1 MDLTSPQSS
10 PAPPDHSGSG
20 LALVWNFLHKKYNFQ
35 VCFWCDNRVWWLQS
49 SVWLHSKS
57 PGRPPPHCKM
67 WVWAWRAHGLSRWV
81 PLLHGVC
88 SHDYHAGN
96 ANVSEEHIAYA
107 TKYGEPIDCT
117 WIITADPGSQI
128 FIQFAEFELSMPND
142 CNFNYIQVGDL
153 TFPFWILNNVQCI
166 AAVWRGNRYW
176 GSNHYLLW
184 INRGIK
190 DNNNQH
196 FVCKVSQ
203 KPKCTWEQLLNP
215 K

>member
-153 TFPFWILNNVQCI
+153 IFPVPFLNTEQCTMYFSCLTGKQILRVKSLPFVDQS
-166 AAVWRGNRYW
+166 R
-176 GSNHYLLW
+176 
-184 INRGIK
+184 
-190 DNNNQH
+190 NQRQQQPTL
-196 FVCKVSQ
+196 CM
-203 KPKCTWEQLLNP
+203 
-215 K
+215 